1 MLPLQI
7 KNVYLY
13 FTRSRSDILV
23 AEGSCILAPSAGL
36 DLAYDVHMLK
46 FVVIVDHWKSF
57 DLKTGVSSYRNGR
70 NRGATGVNRD

>member
-23 AEGSCILAPSAGL
+23 AEGSCILTPSAGL

-46 FVVIVDHWKSF
+46 FVVIVRSLEEF
-57 DLKTGVSSYRNGR
+57 
-70 NRGATGVNRD
+70 